1 MSSTSSKRRN
11 TNNSQCAS
19 LLSTDMSAV
28 GKPSETLDSDDESD
42 EDDGMSSAG
51 DISEHTKRPRTP
63 RGRYSP
69 DAQRR
74 TNSRL
79 TMSALSIDTHRAA
92 DLNVDGSGPSSSS
105 AASHVQFTPDPD
117 RLPTSHRKKGPQS
130 AIRSRKRRSPS
141 VPVSQD
147 DDDDSDT
154 QDEETDD
161 LPIVIDDLGY
171 SITEEAREFF
181 NRAKGDVAEEWH
193 FSPKYLAEVY
203 GSLKEGEQAR
213 LPEKMHFGKYIM
225 RTWYGSPFPAEYIKV
240 KMMYVC
246 EFCMFYARSDEIMQ
260 NHAKKC
266 EIRAPPGIE
275 IYRRDNV
282 SVFEVDGRKQKGYCQ
297 TLCLVSRMFLESK
310 TVFYDT
316 EPFFF
321 YVVTMNDEYGCHFAG
336 YFSKEKYEP
345 DVNNLSCIMT
355 LPCYQEQ
362 GFGRFLIDVSY
373 ALSRKEE
380 WNGGPEQPL
389 SDLGRKAYG
398 GYWRTAVSI
407 SLAHFK
413 NHIENGSGVSINM
426 IANHTGINSHDVLEV
441 IGALGWAKPVN
452 TGDTI
457 HDIEWDVDWDMVDMI
472 KREAKASKKIQFH
485 EDCLDW
491 EPRKMK
497 PSMDGYHELTKEEIE
512 EDEIKRKNNLQ
523 KTPVRNSES
532 MQLATPT
539 SSSMPVGSVKKEL
552 RSRGHNRSVGRNL
565 KLELPKIKVPEPIE
579 GKEVTDEEDEKRKL
593 QKKIKKTLTR
603 CSG

>member
-1 MSSTSSKRRN
+1 
-11 TNNSQCAS
+11 
-19 LLSTDMSAV
+19 
-28 GKPSETLDSDDESD
+28 
-42 EDDGMSSAG
+42 MSSAG

-105 AASHVQFTPDPD
+105 AASHVQVCSSSTFVVKMKYCVTMLSHFDDKSSHPQFFIFQFTPDPD

-321 YVVTMNDEYGCHFAG
+321 YVVTMNDE
-336 YFSKEKYEP
+336 
-345 DVNNLSCIMT
+345 
-355 LPCYQEQ
+355 
-362 GFGRFLIDVSY
+362 
-373 ALSRKEE
+373 
-380 WNGGPEQPL
+380 
-389 SDLGRKAYG
+389 
-398 GYWRTAVSI
+398 
-407 SLAHFK
+407 
-413 NHIENGSGVSINM
+413 
-426 IANHTGINSHDVLEV
+426 
-441 IGALGWAKPVN
+441 
-452 TGDTI
+452 
-457 HDIEWDVDWDMVDMI
+457 
-472 KREAKASKKIQFH
+472 
-485 EDCLDW
+485 
-491 EPRKMK
+491 
-497 PSMDGYHELTKEEIE
+497 
-512 EDEIKRKNNLQ
+512 
-523 KTPVRNSES
+523 
-532 MQLATPT
+532 
-539 SSSMPVGSVKKEL
+539 
-552 RSRGHNRSVGRNL
+552 SVGRNL

-603 CSG
+603 CSDTGLKEERNREETPDDDQPGPSNKRPGRRSRSTRGNEEHMEPSSFSVSYGPKTPSSGKGRHRTRADGDNLQDTDGPTDSDRVSSDDDDDRPFGSTKGKNGKLHRGRRNGKRRKSVSGKKFPPNFGVRTLTEKDDEKKNGIVDSKPGPSEVEEKMEGVEEQVAEEPPKDSNTDAEKTAASDMEETHDYSSLHPTDEEITK